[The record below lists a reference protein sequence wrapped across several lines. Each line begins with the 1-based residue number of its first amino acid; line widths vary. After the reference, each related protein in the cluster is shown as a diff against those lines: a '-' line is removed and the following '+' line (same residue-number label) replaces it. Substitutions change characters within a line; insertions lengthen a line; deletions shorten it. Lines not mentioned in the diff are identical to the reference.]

1 MATNWLKNLSHKAAH
16 IKMLQPV
23 YIASLGKLDDPLEF
37 QTTPAD
43 LFGGDAGRGRWIA
56 NGQIDINGHRVPLD
70 FDHWYLNTD
79 YQNTPFF
86 DKLHGFEFLAELKSL
101 GGDVGRKTARNI
113 TQEWLNHFQKY
124 NHRVW
129 SIDLTATR
137 MVNWMMAY
145 NFAYDT
151 ATDEFLDI
159 FHLSFFRQFHHLRN
173 ALINKSYID
182 DFEKF
187 NILWALVI
195 TQCHCAQFY
204 DEVDFQSYLQII
216 KGTVDDV
223 SFKGGGLI
231 DRNPQSLLCFA
242 KSLIQLRQS
251 LQVNAIT
258 PPLWLNKSIEVSVRT
273 LNLMT
278 HYDKDLP
285 NMQGTALPNKQ
296 AIEKCTQLSNLRF
309 RRNDTELS
317 DYGFTTMRKGRTS
330 IIIDHGDNGEHL
342 SPFAFEI
349 GYATHRLFVNCGTYF
364 NDPEWTKSLSGTAAH
379 NCLMVGSTEPK
390 QGLLDVKTSLE
401 SLNGASLFSGT
412 HRGYVSDYGVT
423 HTRRIYL
430 DSVGDDIRGEDV
442 LVRNIAINP
451 LDFMARF
458 HLHPNVKASLIE
470 DGVLMRL
477 SNGTGWVFTV
487 SHGTLGLAESMY
499 CPDGLNLRKSQQIT
513 LSHTL
518 DDLSHTIKWAIK
530 RQ

>member
-1 MATNWLKNLSHKAAH
+1 
-16 IKMLQPV
+16 MLQPV

-145 NFAYDT
+145 NFA
-151 ATDEFLDI
+151 
-159 FHLSFFRQFHHLRN
+159 
-173 ALINKSYID
+173 
-182 DFEKF
+182 
-187 NILWALVI
+187 
-195 TQCHCAQFY
+195 Y